1 MCARRR
7 CGGKLVSHSYLSI
20 NGIKGYGVEWHL
32 RKTVGGAVADL
43 DGIFLGL
50 ELGDGADG
58 AKDLFLHDLHVLGDV
73 AENGGL
79 DEVALLALA
88 LAANLD
94 GSTGLLAVLDVANYG
109 VSLCTK

>member
-1 MCARRR
+1 M
-7 CGGKLVSHSYLSI
+7 G
-20 NGIKGYGVEWHL
+20 WHL
-32 RKTVGGAVADL
+32 RKTVGGAVADF
-43 DGIFLGL
+43 DGFFLGL

-58 AKDLFLHDLHVLGDV
+58 TKDLFLHDLHVIGDV
-73 AENGGL
+73 TENGGL